1 MENRDRD
8 RVSQRSTPTEAGR
21 INREVEEE
29 KGRSHNRGTSA
40 EFGQS
45 IGRSEDLSEGD
56 NMRNKNDND
65 LKNTSMGNESSRH
78 SGSDSSFGS
87 QSGRSSSGSMGGSSS
102 SSDQSSGRSGSR
114 SNSSS
119 DSSGIGD
126 SSSGRH

>member
-1 MENRDRD
+1 MKNRERD
-8 RVSQRSTPTEAGR
+8 EVSQRTTPTEAGR
-21 INREVEEE
+21 INREVEEK
-29 KGRSHNRGTSA
+29 KGREQGDTSA

-87 QSGRSSSGSMGGSSS
+87 QSGRSGSGSMGGSNI
-102 SSDQSSGRSGSR
+102 SSDQSSGRSGSK
-114 SNSSS
+114 SGSGNSG
-119 DSSGIGD
+119 GIGD